1 MLSAV
6 RNCSI
11 HSVGC
16 GGMQLSGGTMRG
28 LRRGDNEV
36 THTPPVCGHAAN
48 CLKRSL
54 CKQAVGNVIQGHS
67 RWARARSPGIF
78 WAGVGNRFVSNTIRH
93 TPDMAIYGGGNQAGE
108 EGGCDNLFQD
118 NTIDRAMFETTDT
131 GVSTTACDDFLAEP
145 GISHRWASLS
155 QAFYTCG

>member
-1 MLSAV
+1 MSAV

-16 GGMQLSGGTMRG
+16 GGMQLSGGSMRG

-36 THTPPVCGHAAN
+36 THTPPACGVVCSQPDD
-48 CLKRSL
+48 LKRKS
-54 CKQAVGNVIQGHS
+54 CEQAVGNVIQGHS

-108 EGGCDNLFQD
+108 EGGSDNLFQD
-118 NTIDRAMFETTDT
+118 NTISRAMFETTDT
-131 GVSTTACDDFLAEP
+131 GVTRPS
-145 GISHRWASLS
+145 RLS
-155 QAFYTCG
+155 RLNC

>member
-1 MLSAV
+1 
-6 RNCSI
+6 
-11 HSVGC
+11 
-16 GGMQLSGGTMRG
+16 
-28 LRRGDNEV
+28 
-36 THTPPVCGHAAN
+36 
-48 CLKRSL
+48 
-54 CKQAVGNVIQGHS
+54 VIQGHS

-118 NTIDRAMFETTDT
+118 NTITRAMFETTDT
-131 GVSTTACDDFLAEP
+131 GVSTTACDDFSLSWV
-145 GISHRWASLS
+145 SHTWVSLS

>member
-1 MLSAV
+1 MIS
-6 RNCSI
+6 
-11 HSVGC
+11 
-16 GGMQLSGGTMRG
+16 RG
-28 LRRGDNEV
+28 
-36 THTPPVCGHAAN
+36 
-48 CLKRSL
+48 S
-54 CKQAVGNVIQGHS
+54 CKQALGNVIQGHS

-131 GVSTTACDDFLAEP
+131 GVSTTACDRLLAEL
-145 GISHRWASLS
+145 GISHLGVVVAGILHLRVNDTLPSERQS
-155 QAFYTCG
+155 TRVI